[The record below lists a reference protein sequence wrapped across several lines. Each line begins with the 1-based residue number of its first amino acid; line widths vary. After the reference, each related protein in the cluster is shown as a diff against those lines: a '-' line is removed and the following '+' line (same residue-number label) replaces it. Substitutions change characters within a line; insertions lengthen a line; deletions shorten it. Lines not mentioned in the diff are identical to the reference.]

1 MELRTANVTR
11 YIMPLR
17 EGGSLPALAEADD
30 EFKYVVKFRG
40 AGHGTKALIAELI
53 GGEIARCLGFHVP
66 ELVFLNLDEA
76 FGRSEGDEEIQDLLQ
91 ASQGLN
97 LGLHFLS
104 GALTFDLREGGSL
117 PALAEADDEFKY
129 VVKFRGAGHGTKA
142 LIAEL
147 IGGEIARCL
156 GFHVPELVFLNLD
169 EAFGRSE
176 GDEEIQDLL
185 QASQGLNLGL
195 HFLSGAL
202 TFDPVVNRV
211 DPKLASQV
219 VWLDALLTNIDRTVR
234 NTNMLIW
241 NKELW
246 LIDHGASL
254 FFHFSWVNW
263 QKHAIG
269 PFIHIKDHVLL
280 PQATLLEEVNK
291 DFKRILT
298 EEKIREIVGLV
309 PDDWLHWNDSPGTP
323 QEIRDVY
330 IRFLIDRI
338 AHSDTFIN
346 EARHARQTLI

>member
-91 ASQGLN
+91 A
-97 LGLHFLS
+97 
-104 GALTFDLREGGSL
+104 
-117 PALAEADDEFKY
+117 
-129 VVKFRGAGHGTKA
+129 
-142 LIAEL
+142 
-147 IGGEIARCL
+147 
-156 GFHVPELVFLNLD
+156 
-169 EAFGRSE
+169 
-176 GDEEIQDLL
+176 
-185 QASQGLNLGL
+185 
-195 HFLSGAL
+195 
-202 TFDPVVNRV
+202 
-211 DPKLASQV
+211 
-219 VWLDALLTNIDRTVR
+219 
-234 NTNMLIW
+234 
-241 NKELW
+241 
-246 LIDHGASL
+246 
-254 FFHFSWVNW
+254 
-263 QKHAIG
+263 
-269 PFIHIKDHVLL
+269 IKDHVLL